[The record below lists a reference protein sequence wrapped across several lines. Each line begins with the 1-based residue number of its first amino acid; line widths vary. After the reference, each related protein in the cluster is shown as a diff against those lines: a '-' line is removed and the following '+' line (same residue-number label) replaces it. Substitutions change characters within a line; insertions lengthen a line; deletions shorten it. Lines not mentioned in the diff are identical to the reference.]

1 MDKSEVIDLA
11 ALVSFQKNSIVS
23 QTLIK
28 KNGGNIS
35 IFAFD
40 QGQELSDHT
49 SPQEGLLSVLGGT
62 AQISIDGSCLS
73 SPLKGFGS
81 PPY

>member
-11 ALVSFQKNSIVS
+11 ALVSFQKNSILS

-28 KNGGNIS
+28 KNGGDIS

-49 SPQEGLLSVLGGT
+49 SPHEGLLSVLGGT
-62 AQISIDGSCLS
+62 AQISIDGQ
-73 SPLKGFGS
+73 
-81 PPY
+81 